1 MNNEVI
7 KYLKKHRVSEG
18 VFDSRKACVL
28 ASKLFMTATY
38 EKDSSIYILGEC
50 KIRFVSTTE

>member
-1 MNNEVI
+1 MNNVL

-18 VFDSRKACVL
+18 VYDSRKACMI
-28 ASKLFMTATY
+28 ASKLFITATY